1 MKHLIIGNW
10 KMNPTSQKDAKDL
23 FEAVKKGCQHS
34 ASEIVICPPNP
45 YLSLLKDLGLPLG
58 AQNICFEERGPFTGE
73 ISALMVKDLG
83 VEYVILGHSERRKYF
98 NETNEIINKKIK
110 SALRTGLKA
119 IFCVGETAAERD
131 SGKKNEILENQ
142 IREGLS
148 GIINDGIAS
157 VTELLVVAYEPVWAI
172 GTGKNCDVDE
182 TKNTV
187 EFIRKILPAGT
198 KVIYGGSVTSQT
210 SGDYVKQAGVDGLLV
225 GGASLNSEEFV
236 KIVSSAE

>member
-23 FEAVKKGCQHS
+23 FEAVKNGCQH
-34 ASEIVICPPNP
+34 ATSEVVICPPNP
-45 YLSLLKDLGLPLG
+45 YLLLLRDLGLPLG

-73 ISALMVKDLG
+73 ISALIVKDLG

-98 NETNEIINKKIK
+98 NETDEIINKKIK

-119 IFCVGETAAERD
+119 ILCVGETAAERD
-131 SGKKNEILENQ
+131 EGKKNEVLENQ
-142 IREGLS
+142 IREGLG

-157 VTELLVVAYEPVWAI
+157 VPELLIVAYEPVWAI

-182 TKNTV
+182 TKITV
-187 EFIRKILPAGT
+187 EFIKNILPTGV
-198 KVIYGGSVTSQT
+198 KVLYGGSVTSQT
-210 SGDYVKQAGVDGLLV
+210 SGDYLKQAGVNGLLV

-236 KIVSSAE
+236 KIVESAE

>member
-1 MKHLIIGNW
+1 
-10 KMNPTSQKDAKDL
+10 
-23 FEAVKKGCQHS
+23 
-34 ASEIVICPPNP
+34 
-45 YLSLLKDLGLPLG
+45 
-58 AQNICFEERGPFTGE
+58 
-73 ISALMVKDLG
+73 
-83 VEYVILGHSERRKYF
+83 
-98 NETNEIINKKIK
+98 
-110 SALRTGLKA
+110 
-119 IFCVGETAAERD
+119 
-131 SGKKNEILENQ
+131 
-142 IREGLS
+142 
-148 GIINDGIAS
+148 
-157 VTELLVVAYEPVWAI
+157 VWAI

>member
-1 MKHLIIGNW
+1 
-10 KMNPTSQKDAKDL
+10 MNPTSQKDAKDL
-23 FEAVKKGCQHS
+23 LEAVKKGCQH
-34 ASEIVICPPNP
+34 ATSEVVICPPNP
-45 YLSLLKDLGLPLG
+45 YLLLLGGSGLPLG

-83 VEYVILGHSERRKYF
+83 VGYVILGHSERRKYF

-119 IFCVGETAAERD
+119 ILCVGETAAERD
-131 SGKKNEILENQ
+131 EGKKNEVLENQ
-142 IREGLS
+142 VREGLS

-157 VTELLVVAYEPVWAI
+157 ATELLIVAYEPVWAI
-172 GTGKNCDVDE
+172 GTGKNCDIEE
-182 TKNTV
+182 TKMTV
-187 EFIRKILPAGT
+187 EFIRKILPAGI

-210 SGDYVKQAGVDGLLV
+210 SGDYIKQAGVNGLLV

-236 KIVSSAE
+236 KIVNSAE